1 MLLRPGCSEVAKV
14 TEKNVMWDGRVT
26 YTKSYMNENDDDGT
40 KTAKTVTLK
49 THTWV
54 DDEERSAKT
63 VVPASHMARHT
74 RIDDEEK
81 KNWKLSH
88 IIPWLRHWLGLKL
101 TIKFSAPQRPPGH
114 DNRTKGLKNSKSQIF
129 SSPKA
134 PAGTTTGQRA

>member
-1 MLLRPGCSEVAKV
+1 MCMG
-14 TEKNVMWDGRVT
+14 GFT
-26 YTKSYMNENDDDGT
+26 YTKSYMNKNDDDGA

-54 DDEERSAKT
+54 DDEEGSAKT

-81 KNWKLSH
+81 NNWKLSH

-101 TIKFSAPQRPPGH
+101 TIKFSAPQRPLRARQPDKGLEKFKKSNFQLPKGPCGH
-114 DNRTKGLKNSKSQIF
+114 DARDKGLHL
-129 SSPKA
+129 A
-134 PAGTTTGQRA
+134 PISTPTVPTTHEV